1 MILDLRIPKNQQYQ
15 GVVLDKALSEFL
27 AGQISVQQAM
37 DQIDSGWEEIT
48 NAEGRE
54 VQKRAYRASLNIEK

>member
-1 MILDLRIPKNQQYQ
+1 
-15 GVVLDKALSEFL
+15 LDKALSEFL